1 MPGLANGDSSVIVT
15 DTLLLF
21 KLVLAGGLA
30 LWLTVGFFNNIMA
43 FAAGVAA
50 IGRLMGMQMFDQ
62 PPAIQSPLLSRRV
75 NAPALHLAVYSFIT
89 LIEGVAAVLFWYAV
103 FGLSAALFAGADVN
117 EAVSR
122 ANLALSVLAFMSFV
136 MLLGGGW
143 FAYHI
148 RQEGL
153 QLTHFTL
160 IGLSILGVIVM
171 NLPAA

>member
-1 MPGLANGDSSVIVT
+1 MTAFAS
-15 DTLLLF
+15 LLLF
-21 KLVLAGGLA
+21 KFVLAGGLA
-30 LWLTVGFFNNIMA
+30 LWLTVGFFNNMMA
-43 FAAGVAA
+43 FNAGVAS
-50 IGRLMGMQMFDQ
+50 IGRLMGMQLFDQ
-62 PPAIQSPLLSRRV
+62 APAIQSPLLSRRV
-75 NAPALHLAVYSFIT
+75 DTPALHRLVYSFIT
-89 LIEGVAAVLFWYAV
+89 LIEGAAAVLFWYAV
-103 FGLSAALFAGADVN
+103 LGLGGALFAGADVN

-122 ANLALSVLAFMSFV
+122 ANLALSVLALMSFV

-160 IGLSILGVIVM
+160 IGLSILGAIVM

>member
-1 MPGLANGDSSVIVT
+1 MTAADS
-15 DTLLLF
+15 LLLF
-21 KLVLAGGLA
+21 KFVLTGGLA
-30 LWLTVGFFNNIMA
+30 LWLTVGFFNNVMA
-43 FAAGVAA
+43 FGAGVAA

-62 PPAIQSPLLSRRV
+62 PPAIQYPLLSRRT
-75 NAPALHLAVYSFIT
+75 NAPSLHRLVYSFIT

-103 FGLSAALFAGADVN
+103 FGMGGALFAGADIN
-117 EAVSR
+117 EAVAR
-122 ANLALSVLAFMSFV
+122 ANLAFSALAFMCFV

-160 IGLSILGVIVM
+160 VGLAIAGVIVM
-171 NLPAA
+171 NMPPL